1 MSTFKSCLVAASL
14 CTAALAGA
22 ASAHP
27 QLTDAQYLA
36 AARCQAL
43 MSSSALG
50 KVDSASIDAVLK
62 SQAAYRGPAVTDRAD
77 EIRTDTLRAASHAG
91 ANGKAAL
98 IAERDG
104 PCATMAHDVEVATM
118 LGSKSSG
125 R

>member
-1 MSTFKSCLVAASL
+1 MSTFKSCLIA
-14 CTAALAGA
+14 AALGSAAIAGA
-22 ASAHP
+22 ASAQP
-27 QLTDAQYLA
+27 RLTDAQYLA

-43 MSSSALG
+43 MQSSALG

-62 SQAAYRGPAVTDRAD
+62 TQAAYAMPAVNDRAD

-91 ANGKAAL
+91 PNGKAAL

-104 PCATMAHDVEVATM
+104 PCTSMAHDAVIASR
-118 LGSKSSG
+118 GGAGSG

>member
-1 MSTFKSCLVAASL
+1 MSAFKSCLIAASL

-62 SQAAYRGPAVTDRAD
+62 TQASSRMPAVTDRAD
-77 EIRTDTLRAASHAG
+77 EIRIDTQRAASRAG
-91 ANGKAAL
+91 PNGKAAL

-104 PCATMAHDVEVATM
+104 ACAAMSHDVEVATM
-118 LGSKSSG
+118 AGAKSGG

>member
-1 MSTFKSCLVAASL
+1 MSIFKSSLIAASL
-14 CTAALAGA
+14 SAAALAGV

-62 SQAAYRGPAVTDRAD
+62 SQASYRTPAVSDRAD
-77 EIRTDTLRAASHAG
+77 EIRQDAARAASHAG
-91 ANGKAAL
+91 PNGKSAL

-104 PCATMAHDVEVATM
+104 PCASMARDVRVATM
-118 LGSKSSG
+118 AGSGAAG

>member
-1 MSTFKSCLVAASL
+1 MSTFKSCLIAASL

-36 AARCQAL
+36 AARCEAL

-62 SQAAYRGPAVTDRAD
+62 SQASYRMPAVTDRAD
-77 EIRTDTLRAASHAG
+77 QIRQDTLRAASHAG
-91 ANGKAAL
+91 PNGRAAM

-104 PCATMAHDVEVATM
+104 PCANMTQIAT
-118 LGSKSSG
+118 SSTG
-125 R
+125 GGAILVR

>member
-1 MSTFKSCLVAASL
+1 MSTFKSCLIAASL
-14 CTAALAGA
+14 CSAAIAGA

-27 QLTDAQYLA
+27 QLSDAQYLS

-50 KVDSASIDAVLK
+50 KVDTSMIDGVLK
-62 SQAAYRGPAVTDRAD
+62 SQASYRTAAVSDRAD
-77 EIRTDTLRAASHAG
+77 EVSQDARRAASHAG
-91 ANGKAAL
+91 PSEKAAL

-104 PCATMAHDVEVATM
+104 ACAATTHDAEVAAM
-118 LGSKSSG
+118 AGSGSAG

>member
-1 MSTFKSCLVAASL
+1 MSTFKSCLIAASL

-27 QLTDAQYLA
+27 QLSDAQYIA

-43 MSSSALG
+43 MSSAALG
-50 KVDSASIDAVLK
+50 KVDTASIDAVLK
-62 SQAAYRGPAVTDRAD
+62 IQASNRMPAVTDRAD
-77 EIRTDTLRAASHAG
+77 QARQDTLRAASHAG
-91 ANGKAAL
+91 PNGKAAL

-104 PCATMAHDVEVATM
+104 SCAAMAHDAVVASYGGAP
-118 LGSKSSG
+118 GSA